1 MERKPPDAEPFRLLF
16 VCTGNT
22 CRSPMAEAIAR
33 KRITELGWS
42 QIEVRSAGIGAMDG
56 SPASEGARRVA
67 AAHGLDLSEHEAT
80 FLTRPVAESSDLI
93 LTMSAGHLVR
103 VLELG
108 AGDRMAMIAAFAAGG
123 DEGAHAEGIPDPIG
137 GPDEEYARTFAILDE
152 LIERVLE
159 RLEPVVSP

>member
-1 MERKPPDAEPFRLLF
+1 MERQPPEAEPFRLLF

-33 KRITELGWS
+33 KRIADLGWT
-42 QIEVRSAGIGAMDG
+42 QVDVRSAGIGALDG
-56 SPASEGARRVA
+56 NPASEGALRVA
-67 AAHGLDLSEHEAT
+67 AAHGLDLSTHEAT
-80 FLTRPVAESSDLI
+80 FLTRPIAESSDLI

-108 AGDRMAMIAAFAAGG
+108 AADRMAMITAFAAGG
-123 DEGAHAEGIPDPIG
+123 DEGAGVEGIPDPIG
-137 GPDEEYARTFAILDE
+137 GPDEEYARTFDILDE
-152 LIERVLE
+152 LIARVLA